1 MTAHQPFAEFQE
13 DARVANVHAAVP
25 LRRNRG
31 ERTFELHP
39 AVHAM
44 VIGAYFAF
52 AGILCTTFM
61 GKDLI
66 VPAAICAIGIA
77 SLFITPGLWAR
88 VKPDDGLRKQS
99 WAEFMREGVECIT
112 GHLTAGQALAQILV
126 LPGLMVGLALVFAI
140 VKATL

>member
-1 MTAHQPFAEFQE
+1 MTVHQPFAKFQE
-13 DARVANVHAAVP
+13 DARIGDAHDAVP

-39 AVHAM
+39 GVHAM
-44 VIGAYFAF
+44 VITAYFAF
-52 AGILCTTFM
+52 AGILCTAFM

-66 VPAAICAIGIA
+66 LPAAICAIGIA
-77 SLFITPGLWAR
+77 SLFITPALWAR

-99 WAEFMREGVECIT
+99 WAEFMQEGVECIT
-112 GHLTAGQALAQILV
+112 GRLTAGQALAQILV
-126 LPGLMVGLALVFAI
+126 LPSLMVALAFVFAI